1 MEPKD
6 FLNDESLNNEI
17 EPYIS
22 ELGSLKQEEKGQ
34 QYYARLRTNF
44 TSWLEKGKIPEKF
57 ADILLLAPDLFYLIW
72 RLSLERGV
80 PLKQR
85 RKVVYALLYFFSPLD
100 LVPDFAG
107 AIGYLDDI
115 YVVIWTLHGMLNQV
129 DPALLRLYWHGNDD
143 ILNVIQS
150 IVGQGDQILSWIK
163 NIYLPFSG
171 KFKKKS

>member
-1 MEPKD
+1 MDPKD
-6 FLNDESLNNEI
+6 FLQDQTLNNEI
-17 EPYIS
+17 EPYLH
-22 ELGSLKQEEKGQ
+22 ELGSPEQIETGE
-34 QYYARLRTNF
+34 QYYAKLRTNF

-57 ADILLLAPDLFYLIW
+57 SNILLLAPDLFYLIW
-72 RLSLERGV
+72 RLSLEKGV
-80 PLKQR
+80 PLKQK

-100 LVPDFAG
+100 LIPDFSG

-129 DPALLRLYWHGNDD
+129 DPDVLRKYWHGSED
-143 ILNVIQS
+143 ILLLIQQ
-150 IVGQGDQILSWIK
+150 IIGQGDQILGWIK